1 MYLYLCYSIIEEG
14 DQEMKKIEEEQEKI
28 STEEK
33 IKDAAKRVFQKKGFA
48 ATRTRDIAEEAGL
61 NLSLLNYYFRSK
73 EKLFELIMLETIF
86 EFAKSLILVLNDE
99 DSSIIQKVEIVAD
112 RYIDFIKK
120 QPELPIFILSES
132 RNNIGNVLENLPVKE
147 ILSNS
152 VLVRQLKEKVEKG
165 EMQEVNY
172 VHFIMNV
179 LGLII
184 FPFVAQP
191 LIMGGTSM
199 SSEEFIQMM
208 EERKVLIPIW
218 VEAMFKAN
226 KLQ

>member
-99 DSSIIQKVEIVAD
+99 DSSIIQKVEIVAE

-218 VEAMFKAN
+218 VEAMFKTN

>member
-1 MYLYLCYSIIEEG
+1 
-14 DQEMKKIEEEQEKI
+14 MKKIEEEQEKI

-99 DSSIIQKVEIVAD
+99 DSNIIQKVEIVAD

-152 VLVRQLKEKVEKG
+152 VLVRQLKEKAKAG
-165 EMQEVNY
+165 EMREVNY

-218 VEAMFKAN
+218 VEAMFKTN

>member
-1 MYLYLCYSIIEEG
+1 MYLYLCYSILEVG
-14 DQEMKKIEEEQEKI
+14 DKEMKNKEEEQEKV
-28 STEEK
+28 STEDK

-73 EKLFELIMLETIF
+73 EKLFELIVLETIF
-86 EFAKSLILVLNDE
+86 EFAKSLIIVLNDE

-112 RYIDFIKK
+112 RYIDFIKT
-120 QPELPIFILSES
+120 QPDLPIFILSES
-132 RNNIGNVLENLPVKE
+132 RFNIGKVMENLPIKE
-147 ILSNS
+147 FLSNS
-152 VLVRQLKEKVEKG
+152 VLVRQLKEKAQRG
-165 EMQEVNY
+165 EMREVNY

-179 LGLII
+179 MGLII
-184 FPFVAQP
+184 FPFIAQP
-191 LIMGGTSM
+191 IIMGGTSM
-199 SSEEFIQMM
+199 SSEEFIKMM

>member
-1 MYLYLCYSIIEEG
+1 MYLYLCYSILEVG
-14 DQEMKKIEEEQEKI
+14 DKEMKNKEEEQEKV
-28 STEEK
+28 STEDK

-73 EKLFELIMLETIF
+73 EKLFELIVLETIF
-86 EFAKSLILVLNDE
+86 EFAKSLIIVLNDE

-112 RYIDFIKK
+112 RYIDFIKT
-120 QPELPIFILSES
+120 QPDLPIFILSES
-132 RNNIGNVLENLPVKE
+132 RFNIGKVMENLPIKE
-147 ILSNS
+147 FLSNS
-152 VLVRQLKEKVEKG
+152 VLVRQLKEKAQRG
-165 EMQEVNY
+165 EMREVNY

-179 LGLII
+179 MGLII
-184 FPFVAQP
+184 FPFIAQP
-191 LIMGGTSM
+191 IIMGGTSM
-199 SSEEFIQMM
+199 RSEEFIKMM

>member
-1 MYLYLCYSIIEEG
+1 MYLYLCYSIIEVG
-14 DQEMKKIEEEQEKI
+14 DQEMKKKEEEQEKI

-132 RNNIGNVLENLPVKE
+132 RNNIGNILENLPVKE

-152 VLVRQLKEKVEKG
+152 VLVRQLKEKAEKG
-165 EMQEVNY
+165 EMREVNY

-199 SSEEFIQMM
+199 NSEEFIQMM

>member
-1 MYLYLCYSIIEEG
+1 
-14 DQEMKKIEEEQEKI
+14 MKNKEEEQEKV
-28 STEEK
+28 STEDK

-73 EKLFELIMLETIF
+73 EKLFELIVLETIF
-86 EFAKSLILVLNDE
+86 EFAKSLIIVLNDE

-112 RYIDFIKK
+112 RYIDFIKT
-120 QPELPIFILSES
+120 QPDLPIFILSES
-132 RNNIGNVLENLPVKE
+132 RFNIGKVMENLPIKE
-147 ILSNS
+147 FLSNS
-152 VLVRQLKEKVEKG
+152 VLVRQLKEKAQRG
-165 EMQEVNY
+165 EMREVNY

-179 LGLII
+179 MGLII
-184 FPFVAQP
+184 FPFIAQP
-191 LIMGGTSM
+191 IIMGGTSM
-199 SSEEFIQMM
+199 SSEEFIKMM

>member
-1 MYLYLCYSIIEEG
+1 
-14 DQEMKKIEEEQEKI
+14 MKKKEEEQEKV

-99 DSSIIQKVEIVAD
+99 DSNIIQKVEIVAD
-112 RYIDFIKK
+112 RYIEFIKK

-152 VLVRQLKEKVEKG
+152 VLVRQLKEKAEAG
-165 EMQEVNY
+165 EMREVNY

-199 SSEEFIQMM
+199 SSEEFIKMM
-208 EERKVLIPIW
+208 EERKKLIPIW
-218 VEAMFKAN
+218 VEAMFKVN

>member
-218 VEAMFKAN
+218 VEAMFKTN